1 MRKKEAPLAVA
12 LFLLLALCAGVW
24 YFVDEVS
31 GQLWRSSVRTII
43 ESTHQGA
50 NALNLQFEAGFDM
63 LERIR
68 GNILGSGDPESVM
81 RLYRE
86 IEPDVR
92 LYLQGEEPGQ
102 DQAVDEFLEATVLER
117 GILGSHISSVTGETV
132 FGLYMRVSLSD
143 ERPACLVREYRT
155 NEIADQFTLTFYDN
169 IGVSYLV
176 DRGGDI
182 IVWPAH
188 KSDRNAAANLFDFI
202 SRQDNDPHAVEDF
215 TENIRARKTGWA
227 KFTCGGTGQVICYEP
242 LQADS
247 DWLLVSIVPE
257 HAITEEANRIL
268 RSAMIF
274 SGAAVGI
281 VLIIAVMLYGGKMR
295 ENEAYTREI
304 QAALNTAD
312 AANKAKGR
320 FLMDM
325 SHDIRTPL
333 NAIIGMT
340 AIAQQNIED
349 RSRLEDSLRKIKA
362 SGTQLLSMVNDVLD
376 MSQIEQGKVIL
387 KEEGF
392 RLPALLDEIAG
403 FMSFKAEEAGLTVE
417 LAPVRV
423 KNESVT
429 GDPLRLQQVLF
440 NIVSNA
446 IKYTPA
452 GGRVMLELTQQGEA
466 EEGYAVYCFR
476 CTDTGIGMEPE
487 FLTRVFLPFE
497 RARNTTA
504 SKIAGTGVG
513 LAITKSLV
521 SLMGGEIS
529 VESEPGR
536 GSVFTVRL
544 PLRVREKEA
553 VRGVK
558 ETAARE
564 EKTQKIPNYADKRIL
579 LVEDNELNME
589 IMAELLGIMDVKL
602 EKAYDGQEAVRLINE
617 NPHHYYD
624 LVFMDIQM
632 PVMDGYEATRRIRK
646 MEQGKGRDIPIF
658 AVSANALAED
668 VKNALEAG
676 MNGHIAK
683 PVDMNA
689 IEKTLRQSFG

>member
-1 MRKKEAPLAVA
+1 MKKKERPLAVA
-12 LFLLLALCAGVW
+12 LFLLLALCGGVW
-24 YFVDEVS
+24 YFVNGVS
-31 GQLWRSSVRTII
+31 GHLWRSSVRTII

-63 LERIR
+63 LEGIW
-68 GNILGSGDPESVM
+68 GSILGSGDPEAVM
-81 RLYRE
+81 ELYRE

-92 LYLQGEEPGQ
+92 LYLYDDEPGQ
-102 DQAVDEFLEATVLER
+102 DPTVNELLEKNVQER
-117 GILGSHISSVTGETV
+117 GILVSHINGITGENV
-132 FGLYMRVSLSD
+132 FNLFLRVSLSNGL
-143 ERPACLVREYRT
+143 PACLVKEYRT
-155 NEIADQFTLTFYDN
+155 NEIVDQFTLTFYDN

-176 DRGGDI
+176 DRKGDI
-182 IVWPAH
+182 MVWPAH
-188 KSDRNAAANLFDFI
+188 KNGSQTAANLFDLI
-202 SRQDNDPHAVEDF
+202 SGQENDPQAVEDF
-215 TENIRARKTGWA
+215 RESVKARRTGWA
-227 KFTCGGTGQVICYEP
+227 KFTCSGTGQVLCYEP
-242 LQADS
+242 LRADS

-257 HAITEEANRIL
+257 YVITEETNRIL
-268 RSAMIF
+268 KKAMIF
-274 SGAAVGI
+274 SGTAVGI
-281 VLIIAVMLYGGKMR
+281 VLIIAFVLYGGKMR

-312 AANKAKGR
+312 AANRAKGR

-349 RSRLEDSLRKIKA
+349 RSRLEDCLRKIKA

-392 RLPALLDEIAG
+392 LLPALIDEIAG

-417 LAPVRV
+417 LVPVHV
-423 KNESVT
+423 KNEMVA

-452 GGRVMLELTQQGEA
+452 GGRVTLELTQPGEA
-466 EEGYAVYCFR
+466 ENGCAVYCFC

-487 FLTRVFLPFE
+487 FLSRVFLPFE

-521 SLMGGEIS
+521 GLMGGEIS

-536 GSVFTVRL
+536 GSVFTVKL

-553 VRGVK
+553 VRGEK
-558 ETAARE
+558 ETSAQEAKAQE
-564 EKTQKIPNYADKRIL
+564 LPNYADKRIL

-589 IMAELLGIMDVKL
+589 IMAELLGIMDVKI
-602 EKAYDGQEAVRLINE
+602 EKACDGREAVRLIHE
-617 NPHHYYD
+617 NPHNYYD

-632 PVMDGYEATRRIRK
+632 PVMDGYEATRRIRR
-646 MEQGKGRDIPIF
+646 MEQEKGRNIPIF

-668 VKNALEAG
+668 VKNAREAG

-683 PVDMNA
+683 PVDLHA
-689 IEKTLRQSFG
+689 IEKTLRQCFG